1 VAPEIRSEVWP
12 FLLGLHEA
20 ESSEGERRKKK
31 AERRRKY
38 LRLRKQVEA
47 LSQRLEEENV
57 RREELSRQQLESEAL
72 ERKKRWTDREG
83 VRKVDGREA
92 DGRRT
97 EGASVRK
104 SNREKV
110 DGCERERLSGVKR
123 SQELRGNVSLAGR
136 SILEGASSRS
146 RNGETSAANESA
158 DGAVQ
163 SSTTGS
169 SEVDLDS
176 KTSCDG
182 DSFHVTSSKTDPLPS
197 SSEDTSAK
205 TPNPGEDVQALE
217 EFQTWLRIIRLDA
230 VRMNAAWI
238 PYAPAQASCDPERA
252 EEMARAVGLEND
264 EHLEPARR
272 AHAARLVGILEAYA
286 VYDKETG
293 YCQGMSDLLSPFVA
307 LIESDS
313 EAFWCFQR

>member
-20 ESSEGERRKKK
+20 DSSEGERREKK

-38 LRLRKQVEA
+38 LRLRKQVKA

-57 RREELSRQQLESEAL
+57 RREELSRQQSESEAL
-72 ERKKRWTDREG
+72 ERKKRWTEG
-83 VRKVDGREA
+83 EGIRKVDGREA
-92 DGRRT
+92 DGSRT
-97 EGASVRK
+97 EGASVQK
-104 SNREKV
+104 SNREKA
-110 DGCERERLSGVKR
+110 DGGKREGSSKVKR
-123 SQELRGNVSLAGR
+123 SQEQRGNVSLAER
-136 SILEGASSRS
+136 SIPDGASSLGQ
-146 RNGETSAANESA
+146 NGESSAADESA

-163 SSTTGS
+163 SSTT
-169 SEVDLDS
+169 VDLDS
-176 KTSCDG
+176 KTGSKD
-182 DSFHVTSSKTDPLPS
+182 DSSHFTSSETDPLPS
-197 SSEDTSAK
+197 SSEDTSPK
-205 TPNPGEDVQALE
+205 PPNPGEDAQALE